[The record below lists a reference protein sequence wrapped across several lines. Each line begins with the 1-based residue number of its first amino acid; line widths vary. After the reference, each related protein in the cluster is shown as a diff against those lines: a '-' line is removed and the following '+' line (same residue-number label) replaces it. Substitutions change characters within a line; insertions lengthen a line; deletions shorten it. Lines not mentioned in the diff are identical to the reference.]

1 MPITELLR
9 ELLYR
14 YECVTLPQFGAFLTH
29 PVGQAIAGDRF
40 MPPQRQLSFNG
51 LLITND
57 GILAT
62 HLAAAQECSYE
73 AALRAIEKEVS
84 TWRKRLQTQVI
95 TLEGIGE
102 LRLNP
107 EKKIQF
113 QPASGVN
120 FDPAAFGL
128 STFHRSP
135 IRTKIVE
142 QPKIIPIMSENEN
155 NDFMFTPEQEEE
167 NTKTP
172 IWRYALIGVLTVGLL
187 GAGYYF
193 SDQYVTDQKV
203 KNMEL
208 AQQKI
213 EQNVQ
218 QASFNLGSLAAVE
231 LNLNADPAA
240 LEEEA
245 AMGIVEPRFSII
257 AGSYRDYANAERKLS
272 ELKSDGFDA
281 AFTELNPEGMHRVAY
296 GRYENKRE
304 AINMLYYIRFTLEEE
319 AWYLEEN

>member
-14 YECVTLPQFGAFLTH
+14 YECVTLPHFGAFLTH
-29 PVGQAIAGDRF
+29 SVGSAIEGDRF
-40 MPPQRQLSFNG
+40 IPPRREVSFNA
-51 LLITND
+51 LLTTND

-62 HLAAAQECSYE
+62 HLAATQQCSYE
-73 AALRAIEKEVS
+73 AALRTIEKEIS

-95 TLEGIGE
+95 SIDGVGE
-102 LRLNP
+102 LRLNA
-107 EKKIQF
+107 EKRIQF
-113 QPASGVN
+113 QAHADLN

-128 STFHRSP
+128 KTFHRSP
-135 IRTKIVE
+135 IRTRIVE
-142 QPKIIPIMSENEN
+142 QPKIIPIMSDNEN
-155 NDFMFTPEQEEE
+155 NDLMFTPQQEEE
-167 NTKTP
+167 STKTP
-172 IWRYALIGVLTVGLL
+172 VWRYALIGILTVGIL

-208 AQQKI
+208 AQKKI

-231 LNLNADPAA
+231 LNFDANPSAA
-240 LEEEA
+240 AEEA
-245 AMGIVEPRFSII
+245 SGSIEPKFSII

-272 ELKSDGFDA
+272 ELKNEGFEA
-281 AFTELNPEGMHRVAY
+281 AFTEINPEGMHRVAY